1 MTYKETH
8 YAAMIRMPLIAPHML
23 VPLMKPMEI
32 IGLHT
37 TYRSVEDSIRRG
49 DRYYHE
55 VVLADPNGRSQIV
68 AGLNQV
74 EPYDREQFDA
84 MWQKYNETMTQM
96 RAGDGYA
103 V

>member
-1 MTYKETH
+1 MTYKEVD
-8 YAAMIRMPLIAPHML
+8 YAAMIRMPLIAPHMI

-32 IGLHT
+32 IGLNT
-37 TYRSVEDSIRRG
+37 VYRSVEESIRRG
-49 DRYYHE
+49 GRYYHE
-55 VVLADPNGRSQIV
+55 VVLADPNGRGRIK

-84 MWQKYNETMTQM
+84 MWKQYNANMAKIKGGEE
-96 RAGDGYA
+96 YA